1 MPSTPEAKIA
11 ALKSE
16 LIETQDAGASLVVT
30 TITAMGASPD
40 LKRQIADELQAIADG
55 RMRSRVTAIIARKV
69 AERLRGEE

>member
-1 MPSTPEAKIA
+1 MPMTPEAKIS
-11 ALKSE
+11 ALKAE

-40 LKRQIADELQAIADG
+40 LKRQIADEFQAIADG